1 MKKVFVCILEQGS
14 VCAKMTDFLVQMV
27 TESLNDYDILYY
39 HSNIMVVDNNRN
51 TIVKKFL
58 ATDYDYLLMIDADT
72 VPSANPLP
80 LMEYEKDIISLPM
93 PVGKFRDGKLQIAFT
108 LYKEKD
114 NKMIPIKYEGESFH
128 QVDLGGTGTMLIKR
142 EVLENIKAPF
152 MSAWNKDGIRTVGS
166 DLRFCQKARKKGY
179 ESWTHWDFMCEHYKQ
194 VDLLKILKSA

>member
-1 MKKVFVCILEQGS
+1 MKKVFVCILEQGT
-14 VCAKMTDFLVQMV
+14 VCAKMMDFLVQM
-27 TESLNDYDILYY
+27 TSEAAGKYDMIFY

-58 ATDYDYLLMIDADT
+58 DTDCDYLLMIDADT
-72 VPSANPLP
+72 VPSANPLS

-93 PVGKFRDGKLQIAFT
+93 PVGKFRDGKLKIAFT
-108 LYKEKD
+108 LYEEKE
-114 NKMIPIKYEGESFH
+114 NQMIPIKYEGESFH

-152 MSAWNKDGIRTVGS
+152 MSEWSEDGIRTIGS
-166 DLRFCQKARKKGY
+166 DLMFCKKARAKGY
-179 ESWTHWDFMCEHYKQ
+179 EIWTHWDFMCEHYKQ